1 MEALQRLT
9 YLQSP
14 QHAASRTFKLELKKA
29 GRRAKNGFIVALMPL
44 LNILLILGCNAV
56 AVARD
61 HTASTY
67 AVALDRRHPLTVD
80 PLRRC
85 RRVDDVS
92 LMNDGHGVFD

>member
-56 AVARD
+56 AIMLLVW
-61 HTASTY
+61 
-67 AVALDRRHPLTVD
+67 L
-80 PLRRC
+80 
-85 RRVDDVS
+85 VS
-92 LMNDGHGVFD
+92 GACPEFCVRGIA